1 MDALAA
7 YFLVDG
13 IREIYPNMDIQF
25 RTEITGSTLGF
36 ATADNDLFK
45 LLESFLDANAESLEY
60 LRSIALT
67 KQVSSVLFKF
77 FLFLF
82 SIQFILVTS
91 LCPLVAV
98 SYTHLTLPTI
108 LLV

>member
-1 MDALAA
+1 MDSLAA

-13 IREIYPNMDIQF
+13 IRENYPNMDIQF

-36 ATADNDLFK
+36 ATANNDLFQ

-67 KQVSSVLFKF
+67 KQVSSLLFKF
-77 FLFLF
+77 FYLVF
-82 SIQFILVTS
+82 SFFFSSPTS
-91 LCPLVAV
+91 CAR
-98 SYTHLTLPTI
+98 I
-108 LLV
+108 F